1 MSEDALIA
9 EADGR
14 MDKTV
19 ASLRAD
25 FAKVRT
31 GRAHAGLLDHLTVAC
46 YGAAMP
52 LNQVATV
59 SAGDAH
65 SLLIA
70 PFDKQNMAAIE
81 KAVRESDLGLNPAA
95 EAGRIRVA
103 MPPLSEER
111 RRELVKVVK
120 REAEAARVAARNI
133 RRDAV
138 AAARDKVKK
147 GELSEDQG
155 RRLENRAQEITDRHI
170 KQIDEMAADKEAEL
184 LQV

>member
-1 MSEDALIA
+1 
-9 EADGR
+9 
-14 MDKTV
+14 
-19 ASLRAD
+19 
-25 FAKVRT
+25 
-31 GRAHAGLLDHLTVAC
+31 
-46 YGAAMP
+46 MP

-65 SLLIA
+65 CLLIA
-70 PFDKQNMAAIE
+70 PFDRQNIPAIE

-111 RRELVKVVK
+111 RRELAKVVK
-120 REAEAARVAARNI
+120 REAETARVAVRNI

-138 AAARDKVKK
+138 AAAREQVKK
-147 GELSEDQG
+147 SELSEDEG
-155 RRLENRAQEITDRHI
+155 RRLETRAQEITDRRV

-184 LQV
+184 LKV